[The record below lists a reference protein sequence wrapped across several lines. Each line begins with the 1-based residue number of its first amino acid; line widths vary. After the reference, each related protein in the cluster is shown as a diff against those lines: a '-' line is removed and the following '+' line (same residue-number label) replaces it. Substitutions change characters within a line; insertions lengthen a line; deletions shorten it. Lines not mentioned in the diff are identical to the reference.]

1 VPFLVPGY
9 PLPPLIF
16 IATIAWVVVQSLRTS
31 LVNTGIGLAIMAAG
45 VPVYLIWR
53 RLFSPARP

>member
-1 VPFLVPGY
+1 
-9 PLPPLIF
+9 
-16 IATIAWVVVQSLRTS
+16 VVVQSLRTS

-53 RLFSPARP
+53 RLFRSAHS